1 MTTILQETIARLNAA
16 PTSGTV
22 MPSDVPDEIDM
33 TQKNITQYPVWRLE
47 LTGISIGDVNND
59 PVDLTTGNDQNVIS
73 FCGLVDAVGGVAHL
87 NGSFYCPCVRKAINA
102 AVKVTDKIKTVNREC
117 FLLYKC
123 PAYRILLD
131 WNGIWVAF
139 MTEDRH
145 LVCGFHARLGNVTLD
160 LEGATHDEMIP
171 TQAELAQTIDSNL
184 LHTLSPIG
192 SQANCPW
199 SANRLQTLHG
209 FKYDTTRVDVLGN
222 FIYTSMTDLPPH
234 SVSPL
239 APASVLR
246 CQLDHA
252 LYPVYQSPIYDVYL
266 TSQGL
271 FLLTHNCTI
280 KIGDTIKFFGRIS
293 LIEASENAMD
303 AVYGDLGIG
312 IAPGYDSQGRAA
324 SRLVT
329 STSAGW

>member
-1 MTTILQETIARLNAA
+1 MTTILQETIARLNSA
-16 PTSGTV
+16 PTTV

-33 TQKNITQYPVWRLE
+33 TQKNITQYPVWRLQ
-47 LTGISIGDVNND
+47 LTGTCIGDVNND
-59 PVDLTTGNDQNVIS
+59 PVDLNTGNDQNVIN
-73 FCGLVDAVGGVAHL
+73 FCCLVDAAAAVAHL
-87 NGSFYCPCVRKAINA
+87 TGSFYCPCVRRGITQG
-102 AVKVTDKIKTVNREC
+102 VKITDQIKTANREI

-131 WNGIWVAF
+131 WNGVWVVF

-145 LVCGFHARLGNVTLD
+145 LVCGFHARLGNVGFEL
-160 LEGATHDEMIP
+160 GAGVTREQQLP
-171 TQAELAQTIDSNL
+171 TQAELAQPLNPNL
-184 LHTLSPIG
+184 LHTLSPLG
-192 SQANCPW
+192 SQGTSW

-209 FKYDTTRVDVLGN
+209 FTYDTTRVDVLGN
-222 FIYTSMTDLPPH
+222 FLYTSMTDLPPH

-246 CQLDHA
+246 CELDHA

-293 LIEASENAMD
+293 LIDASADVMD
-303 AVYGDLGIG
+303 CIYGDLGIALGAG
-312 IAPGYDSQGRAA
+312 IEAKAATRVSASSSSQ
-324 SRLVT
+324 
-329 STSAGW
+329 W